1 MKYAYIVLFGILLAV
16 PAFGYIDPGTGS
28 MLFSFLTGIA
38 VTVFFFVKNFIIR
51 IKTTGFSRKSART
64 QTKRHPL
71 VIYSEGKQYWNL
83 FSPILEEL
91 SARGLPCMYY
101 TSGEDDPGLSFSAPQ
116 VHTQFIGEGNTAY
129 RFLNFLEA
137 DVCLMTTPGL
147 DVLQLKR
154 SPGVSHYVH
163 ILHAVVDTGLYRLF
177 SFDYFDSLLLTGEHQ
192 IAGIR
197 ELEQKRNTPVK
208 ELFITGCTYL
218 DTMAA
223 HAEVLKAGALKEEVL
238 PPKGDIKTVLV
249 APSWGQNGILRRYG
263 MDILEPLARSSYR
276 LVIRPHPQSV
286 ISEKETVEKLQAAL
300 SRYENV
306 SWNFDRENLSAL
318 SRADILI
325 SDFSG
330 VIFDYVFLFG
340 RPVLYPRFEFDIRPY
355 DASDFSAECWTL
367 KTIREIGEP
376 IDEDSFKT
384 IETRLDAALRSGE
397 KRDIIARTR
406 REAYRYPG
414 EAGRRVADVLE
425 TLGKKN

>member
-1 MKYAYIVLFGILLAV
+1 MQYVYIALFGILLAV

-28 MLFSFLTGIA
+28 MLFSLLTGIA
-38 VTVFFFVKNFIIR
+38 VTVFFFVKNLIIR
-51 IKTTGFSRKSART
+51 IKTTGFSGKPALT
-64 QTKRHPL
+64 QTKRHSL

-83 FSPILEEL
+83 FSPILEEVA
-91 SARGLPCMYY
+91 ARGLSCMYY

-116 VHTQFIGEGNTAY
+116 VHTQFIGKGNTAY

-154 SPGVSHYVH
+154 SPGVSHYSH

-197 ELEQKRNTPVK
+197 ELEQKRNTPAK

-223 HAEVLKAGALKEEVL
+223 HVQALKEEDL
-238 PPKGDIKTVLV
+238 PQKEDIKTVLV

-286 ISEKETVEKLQAAL
+286 ISEKEAVEKLQAAL

-306 SWNFDRENLSAL
+306 SWNFDRENLAAL
-318 SRADILI
+318 SQADILI

-330 VIFDYVFLFG
+330 VIFDYAFLFG

-355 DASDFSAECWTL
+355 DASDFSEESWTL

-406 REAYRYPG
+406 QEAYRYPG
-414 EAGRRVADVLE
+414 EAGRRVVDVLE
-425 TLGKKN
+425 TLGKK